1 MKYTVSVGPHAVEV
15 EIGQHWV
22 KLDGQ
27 EVPARLETVGVGPLR
42 YLTMEGSTT
51 PMVVEQGGEH
61 EGWTVQVAGRAWPV
75 EVLDERAMQL
85 REMARRSDEA
95 PGGGGLVKA
104 PMPGLVLRWEVE
116 EGQSVGRGTGLV
128 VLEAMKMENE
138 IRAVGVGVV
147 RRILVAAGTAVEKGT
162 PLVEIGPSS

>member
-1 MKYTVSVGPHAVEV
+1 MSIGSHTAEV
-15 EIGQHWV
+15 EIGRDSV

-27 EVPARLETVGVGPLR
+27 EVAARLETVGVGPLR

-51 PMVVEQGGEH
+51 PMAVERGEVGGDD
-61 EGWTVQVAGRAWPV
+61 GWTVQVVGRAWPV
-75 EVLDERAMQL
+75 EVLDERARHL
-85 REMARRSDEA
+85 REMARPSDG

-116 EGQSVGRGTGLV
+116 EGQSVDRGMGLV

-138 IRAVGVGVV
+138 IRAGGAGVV
-147 RRILVAAGTAVEKGT
+147 QRILVPAGTAVEKGT
-162 PLVEIGPSS
+162 PLVEIGPTS

>member
-1 MKYTVSVGPHAVEV
+1 
-15 EIGQHWV
+15 
-22 KLDGQ
+22 
-27 EVPARLETVGVGPLR
+27 
-42 YLTMEGSTT
+42 MEGSTT

-61 EGWTVQVAGRAWPV
+61 DGWTVQVAGRAWPV

-85 REMARRSDEA
+85 REMARRSDGA
-95 PGGGGLVKA
+95 AGGGGLVKA